1 LTSKYKSEFLANMS
15 HELRTPLN
23 SLLILSDQLTRNPD
37 GNLSHR
43 QTEFAKTIHASGK
56 DLLALINDILDL
68 SKIESGTVVVDVG
81 ELRVADLLDY
91 VDRTFRHVAEA
102 RKLEFQ
108 IDTSRLMNRS
118 LTTDAKRFQ
127 QVLKNLLSN
136 AFKFTERGRV
146 ALRLETVTDGWTP
159 GLKSLD
165 NAESVVAIS
174 VADTGIGIPGDKQ
187 QIIFEA
193 FQQADGSTSRKYGG
207 TGLGLAISREIARLL
222 GGEIRLQSVPGQ
234 GSTFTLYVPETYTAV
249 PVLPRS
255 QAIADSQSRIVSV
268 MSDVDA
274 AHSEAESSLEI
285 RDVPDDRGAISES
298 DRVLLIVENDENFA
312 RFLVD
317 LAHDQGF
324 KALVATKGADALA
337 LVQTHRR
344 IDAITLDIQ
353 LPVIDGWRV
362 LERLKNDL
370 GTRHIPVYVITTE
383 EETERAYPMGA
394 IGTLQKPVKTREA
407 LEQVFVEIKS
417 TLDRTEKDIL
427 VISPDDSTRAHIRDA
442 VADGAIRV
450 AELAELAEG
459 LGALDAHAF
468 DCVVLDPGRTAVR
481 DFEAVAE
488 ILRQCSSRRIPVAV
502 WMPEDGVL
510 SDAEKERL
518 ERLAR
523 SGAIRSAR
531 SLDRLVDH
539 TLLYLHRPVASLTS
553 EHRARIEKLYETG
566 QVLSGKKVLIVD
578 DDIRNI
584 FAMTSVLE
592 REQMQVIAAET
603 GKEAIEKLDQV
614 RDVDIVLMDIM
625 MPDMDGYDTM
635 QAIRRIGMFKDL
647 PIIAVT
653 AKAMKGDREKTLQA
667 GAWDYL
673 AKPVDTDQMI
683 SVLRSWL
690 CR

>member
-1 LTSKYKSEFLANMS
+1 MT
-15 HELRTPLN
+15 
-23 SLLILSDQLTRNPD
+23 
-37 GNLSHR
+37 
-43 QTEFAKTIHASGK
+43 
-56 DLLALINDILDL
+56 
-68 SKIESGTVVVDVG
+68 
-81 ELRVADLLDY
+81 
-91 VDRTFRHVAEA
+91 
-102 RKLEFQ
+102 
-108 IDTSRLMNRS
+108 
-118 LTTDAKRFQ
+118 
-127 QVLKNLLSN
+127 
-136 AFKFTERGRV
+136 
-146 ALRLETVTDGWTP
+146 
-159 GLKSLD
+159 
-165 NAESVVAIS
+165 
-174 VADTGIGIPGDKQ
+174 DTGIGIPGDKQ

-222 GGEIRLQSVPGQ
+222 GGEIRLTSIPGQ
-234 GSTFTLYVPETYTAV
+234 GSAFTLYVPEVYAALPTASRAGAV
-249 PVLPRS
+249 S
-255 QAIADSQSRIVSV
+255 EAQSRIVSV

-274 AHSEAESSLEI
+274 AHSEAEASLDPRE
-285 RDVPDDRGAISES
+285 VPDDRGSIGES
-298 DRVLLIVENDENFA
+298 DRVLLIIENDENFA

-317 LAHDQGF
+317 VAHDQGF

-337 LVQTHRR
+337 LVQSRGR

-370 GTRHIPVYVITTE
+370 ATRHIPVYVITTE
-383 EETERAYPMGA
+383 EETDRAFPMGA
-394 IGTLQKPVKTREA
+394 LGSLQKPVKTREA
-407 LEQVFVEIKS
+407 LEEVFAKIQGALSRPERE
-417 TLDRTEKDIL
+417 LL
-427 VISPDDSTRAHIRDA
+427 VISPDAATRMHIREA
-442 VADGAIRV
+442 VGEGPIRV
-450 AELAELAEG
+450 AELSQPAEG

-468 DCVVLDPGRTAVR
+468 DCVVFDPGRGTVR

-488 ILRQCSSRRIPVAV
+488 VLRQCATRRIPVAFWNPV
-502 WMPEDGVL
+502 DGAL
-510 SDAEKERL
+510 SEAEKDRL
-518 ERLAR
+518 ERLCR
-523 SGAIRSAR
+523 GGGARSAR

-539 TLLYLHRPVASLTS
+539 ALLFLHRPIASLAP
-553 EHRARIEKLYETG
+553 EHRSRIEKLYETE
-566 QVLSGKKVLIVD
+566 QVLTGKKVLIVD

-592 REQMQVIAAET
+592 RQQMQVISAET
-603 GKEAIEKLDQV
+603 GKEAIDLLDRT

-635 QAIRRIGMFKDL
+635 QAIRRAGNFKDL

-690 CR
+690 SR